1 MANEIEVETALLFDI
16 SEEIKQFY
24 ETPVIFVTKKDFS
37 DVLFN
42 AMCSIRAAL
51 KSESKN
57 EIIDQ
62 IVEFHLQWLHAVNEI
77 ENFKKRIPDITRE
90 ELYQAISYTI
100 DAISYRLKYY
110 QRYVEKYKSTLSNEH
125 CANIFAELEI
135 VEDMHKDVTH
145 VLLENLKCF
154 RSFAGDIEFQLKVN
168 DCVEELLNW
177 LDKINDSIAI
187 QLSKYLNVNVPHLTR
202 DLTKTLQQIVDDL
215 QTSRTSSAQKI
226 LDEFKEKGKE
236 LGTMIRCTTSH
247 SLEIS
252 KVVEKINVLDDR
264 IKRLE
269 KEPSSAAVMALSHKK
284 EYLEK
289 RLDSLENLKT
299 TLKSLQHLTDVQLDD
314 VNEEEI
320 CVCEDFYRFRIFNHL
335 LPLEERERLVTELC
349 YLWDLAIF
357 GERSRKS
364 IISILSAA
372 EIKEEYT
379 DELGTFYIDE
389 HSRKIYKIPGDN
401 NLYQPNENNQ
411 LVPLSDDDENI
422 YFYDECGRYFIDIK
436 TRQRVYKAH
445 STASEY
451 MMDSSGILLKVKEER
466 DGIVYYYDNYG
477 RYYVNNDGKHIYKEA
492 DSLSEYES
500 DGLGNLVRI
509 RSHMD
514 IFEPCSDDVYVTD
527 DFKYLKHSVGPALR
541 ECIADV
547 ILHQP
552 VDPIKYLSSR
562 LIKYRE
568 NVEVK
573 EKRTR
578 EEEELKIER
587 EFILAEERA
596 AAERATLEAARF
608 MYGGS
613 EASYD
618 SNLINYNSLQPDNVV
633 AASANLK

>member
-451 MMDSSGILLKVKEER
+451 MMD
-466 DGIVYYYDNYG
+466 
-477 RYYVNNDGKHIYKEA
+477 
-492 DSLSEYES
+492 
-500 DGLGNLVRI
+500 
-509 RSHMD
+509 
-514 IFEPCSDDVYVTD
+514 
-527 DFKYLKHSVGPALR
+527 
-541 ECIADV
+541 
-547 ILHQP
+547 
-552 VDPIKYLSSR
+552 
-562 LIKYRE
+562 
-568 NVEVK
+568 
-573 EKRTR
+573 
-578 EEEELKIER
+578 
-587 EFILAEERA
+587 
-596 AAERATLEAARF
+596 
-608 MYGGS
+608 
-613 EASYD
+613 
-618 SNLINYNSLQPDNVV
+618 
-633 AASANLK
+633 